1 MAECAA
7 SGLGGCLLSVYFSL
21 LAFGIVTLIAEQ
33 KQIHCSKPR
42 QILYLLMFPVFIFT
56 YIPMAVVA
64 RCARMS
70 PGSIF
75 PTPSSAPLTRSAR
88 RSKFIRLFGAPAAV
102 TKTAAG
108 VS

>member
-56 YIPMAVVA
+56 YIPWRSS

-75 PTPSSAPLTRSAR
+75 PHSILC
-88 RSKFIRLFGAPAAV
+88 
-102 TKTAAG
+102 TADQICEKK
-108 VS
+108 